1 MLDMNKAVEN
11 DTQKRRQLRTTNV
24 TEWTAFLN
32 DELLVCRI
40 RPLHAFF
47 FVDANITHC
56 DDSFAFASI
65 KASPHRIYN
74 KRGQIY
80 DCFYIIASRGGLS
93 WRNGKLSG
101 TLPFGGVVIFDC
113 NDTMSC
119 DVESDQEIVSFL
131 LPYSYVKAHNI
142 SLVDA
147 RKMRQPIYGAF
158 IAELMQSM
166 RYDDADLFFK
176 MRAVANLLMLSVDER
191 KMVSR
196 GETEFRTITGFI
208 NDNILNNWLSL
219 DFVSTSLGMSK
230 SKIQKILLKHNLSYG
245 EMVKVA
251 RVEVLAAKIKY
262 NKDKTIAEL
271 CYDCGFNTTSNAA
284 VQFKKVKNISIA
296 EYRKNSS

>member
-1 MLDMNKAVEN
+1 M
-11 DTQKRRQLRTTNV
+11 
-24 TEWTAFLN
+24 
-32 DELLVCRI
+32 
-40 RPLHAFF
+40 
-47 FVDANITHC
+47 
-56 DDSFAFASI
+56 
-65 KASPHRIYN
+65 
-74 KRGQIY
+74 
-80 DCFYIIASRGGLS
+80 
-93 WRNGKLSG
+93 SG